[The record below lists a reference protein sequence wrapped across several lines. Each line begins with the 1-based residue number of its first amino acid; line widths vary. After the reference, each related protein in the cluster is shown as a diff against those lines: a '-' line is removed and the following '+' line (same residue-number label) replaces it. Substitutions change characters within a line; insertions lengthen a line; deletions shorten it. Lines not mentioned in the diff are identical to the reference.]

1 MFYCVQLADRVSV
14 YSVDI
19 VSVDALDYID
29 TFRKQTRFVHCH
41 LKVREG
47 FFKCFWKKSLM
58 LIKAALID
66 QKYSKTDNI
75 VKYNYN
81 VK

>member
-1 MFYCVQLADRVSV
+1 MTYSISLIISYLMFYCVQLADRVSV

-41 LKVREG
+41 LKVR
-47 FFKCFWKKSLM
+47 S
-58 LIKAALID
+58 
-66 QKYSKTDNI
+66 Q
-75 VKYNYN
+75 
-81 VK
+81 